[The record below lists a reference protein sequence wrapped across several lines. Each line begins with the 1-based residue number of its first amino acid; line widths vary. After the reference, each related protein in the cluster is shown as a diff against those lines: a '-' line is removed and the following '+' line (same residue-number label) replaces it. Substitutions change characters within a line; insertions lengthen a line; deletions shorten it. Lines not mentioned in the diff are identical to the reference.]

1 MAPLAAF
8 AGRSSRVRERHRIEV
23 KLKKQT
29 LQQLSKAELYDR
41 AQKAGV
47 GGRSQMGKEELIN
60 ALTNG
65 SSKSDHSTT
74 KRSAKG
80 RRSSVTK
87 HPKPAPTSQRSI
99 WSGAITFGLIT
110 IPVGLYTA
118 TEDRDISFHQL
129 SGKDHSRIEYK
140 RVSSKTGR
148 EVDWDDIVK
157 GFEYEEGKFVVF
169 TPEEIKQIAPE
180 SSRTIDVVQF
190 VEAAEI
196 DPIYFERSYFVAPTK
211 VAVKAYTLF
220 TRALE
225 ESDRVALAKVAIR
238 EKERLCALRVR
249 DDMLVLETMNWPDEI
264 REPKFDQLK
273 TKPRVSSEEL
283 KMARLLIDQLTA
295 AFDPTRFEDSYRQRL
310 QEAIDSKINGDEIT
324 VTAAEAPS
332 AKVTDLLEA
341 LKASVD
347 QTRAKRSA

>member
-1 MAPLAAF
+1 MN
-8 AGRSSRVRERHRIEV
+8 
-23 KLKKQT
+23 KQS
-29 LQQLSKAELYDR
+29 LEKLSKAELYDR
-41 AQKAGV
+41 AQRAGV
-47 GGRSQMGKEELIN
+47 TGRSQMGKDELIK
-60 ALTNG
+60 ALSNG
-65 SSKSDHSTT
+65 SASKRRPT
-74 KRSAKG
+74 KA
-80 RRSSVTK
+80 RRPSSSK

-118 TEDRDISFHQL
+118 TEDRDIAFHQL
-129 SGKDHSRIEYK
+129 SGKDNSRIEYK

-157 GFEYEEGKFVVF
+157 GFEYENGKYVVF
-169 TPEEIKQIAPE
+169 TSEEVKQIAPE

-190 VEAAEI
+190 AEAAEI

-220 TRALE
+220 TRALA

-249 DDMLVLETMNWPDEI
+249 DDILVLETMNWPDEI

-273 TKPRVSSEEL
+273 PKPRVSSDEL

-295 AFDPTRFEDSYRQRL
+295 DFDPTRFEDSYRQRL
-310 QEAIDSKINGDEIT
+310 EEAIDAKINGNEIT
-324 VTAAEAPS
+324 VAPTEAPP

-341 LKASVD
+341 LKASVE

>member
-1 MAPLAAF
+1 MN
-8 AGRSSRVRERHRIEV
+8 
-23 KLKKQT
+23 KQS

-41 AQKAGV
+41 AQKAGID
-47 GGRSQMGKEELIN
+47 GRSQMGKDELIA
-60 ALTNG
+60 ALSNG
-65 SSKSDHSTT
+65 SGKSVGSTA
-74 KRSAKG
+74 KRSDKAKRSEKA
-80 RRSSVTK
+80 RRSSAAK

-99 WSGAITFGLIT
+99 WNGAITFGLIT
-110 IPVGLYTA
+110 IPVGLYSA

-129 SGKDHSRIEYK
+129 SGKDKSRIEYK

-157 GFEYEEGKFVVF
+157 GFEYEDGKYVVF
-169 TPEEIKQIAPE
+169 TPDEVKQIAPD
-180 SSRTIDVVQF
+180 SSRAIDVVQF
-190 VEAAEI
+190 VDAVEI

-211 VAVKAYTLF
+211 VAAKAYTLF
-220 TRALE
+220 TQALA

-249 DDMLVLETMNWPDEI
+249 DDILVLETMNWPDEI

-273 TKPRVSSEEL
+273 PKPRVSNDEL

-295 AFDPTRFEDSYRQRL
+295 EFDPTRFEDSYRQRL
-310 QEAIDSKINGDEIT
+310 EEAIEAKINGNEVT

-332 AKVTDLLEA
+332 ARVTDLLEA
-341 LKASVD
+341 LKASVE